1 MAVTGGIVALDDL
14 FVELHRAFP
23 ALGAWNTDTAMYKP
37 VLQREKLPDDAAR
50 IVLDALAEVLGAV
63 FAPFDPGKRLLPLA
77 RHADIGNLFVFQQV
91 VDEKPFFGRD
101 KLLVQADH
109 ILAVDKRFDDGGT
122 GGWGSDATVLDGLC
136 QFLII
141 NALAAVFHLGQQRSL
156 CVDGSGFG
164 LALGQS
170 PSRDVQFLTFL
181 PVGQMVCVSVLV
193 HDKPPTL
200 LTDDSSL
207 GNKRY
212 SVHING
218 DGGQFLDALVREGF
232 EHTGDNEV
240 VYLLV
245 VVRRV
250 LRLFACNQQGVMVGD
265 LRGIDAVT
273 VGLADGHGEC
283 APLLTVD
290 QCAE

>member
-1 MAVTGGIVALDDL
+1 MTVTGGIVALDDL

-23 ALGAWNTDTAMYKP
+23 ALGAWDTDTVVFKP
-37 VLQREKLPDDAAR
+37 VLQGEKFTDDAAR
-50 IVLDALAEVLGAV
+50 IVLDALAEVLGTV
-63 FAPFDPGKRLLPLA
+63 LAPLDPGKRLFPLA
-77 RHADIGNLFVFQQV
+77 RHGDIGNLLVFQQV
-91 VDEKPFFGRD
+91 VDEQPFLGRD
-101 KLLVQADH
+101 KMLVQADH

-181 PVGQMVCVSVLV
+181 PVGQAVCIRILV
-193 HDKPPTL
+193 HNEPPTL
-200 LTDDSSL
+200 LTDDSAL
-207 GNKRY
+207 DNKHY
-212 SVHING
+212 SVHIYG

-232 EHTGDNEV
+232 EHTGDDEV
-240 VYLLV
+240 IDLLV
-245 VVRRV
+245 VVGRV
-250 LRLFACNQQGVMVGD
+250 LRLFACNQQGVMVSD

-283 APLLTVD
+283 APLLAVG
-290 QCAE
+290 QCTE